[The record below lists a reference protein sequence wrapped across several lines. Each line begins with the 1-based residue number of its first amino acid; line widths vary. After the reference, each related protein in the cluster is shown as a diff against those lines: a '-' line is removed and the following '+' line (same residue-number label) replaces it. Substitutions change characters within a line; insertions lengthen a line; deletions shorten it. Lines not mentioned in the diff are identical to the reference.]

1 MSYILDASALLAS
14 LHNETGFEVVDRL
27 LPESA
32 ISTINL
38 SEVIQKARQQ
48 GTLTETLV
56 SNLQMAGVEIVDYTI
71 EQAEM
76 TAALWSITRPL
87 GLSLADRACLALA
100 QSRNAIAV
108 TADRNWAEVSN
119 IQIQIIR

>member
-14 LHNETGFEVVDRL
+14 LHNETGFEVVDRI

-56 SNLQMAGVEIVDYTI
+56 SSLQMAGVEIVAYTI

-87 GLSLADRACLALA
+87 GLSFADRACLALA

-108 TADRNWAEVSN
+108 TADRTWANVSN
-119 IQIQIIR
+119 IQVQIIR